1 MAEEE
6 ELPDW
11 LKPSKPLEPKQAIQ
25 LPEREGAVEEELP
38 DWLKADTQ
46 PQLDPPPTPAV
57 PVDEE
62 ETSWWGNFSKWKA
75 AGRVALE
82 MQPAAKSWVRTGVR
96 ASEDLFNAVNEVVP
110 FGQEVKWEDEW
121 LGKPEG
127 AVADITA
134 EIGSWATH
142 FFIPG
147 AAVAKVPTVASKMPA
162 VSSTVAKLTG
172 LIGKTKKGEKALQVS
187 KIALE
192 GAGRGLV
199 ADYLATDV
207 DDMEADAALEKRLTE
222 SYKGLAIGSALNLTT
237 FGAGK
242 IIGAQ
247 VNRLSALRKI
257 KKANEGK
264 ADPVEAL
271 QALKKSVEEE
281 VALKEDL
288 LSNIKPVDDRVDT
301 TQSFDDVVKS
311 LEEPTPPKP
320 DVPKEEVKVEKPVV
334 DPELE
339 LEDIINRGKSLP
351 DKIDAL
357 VRFNVA
363 LDGEM
368 TPKINTL
375 VESLTA
381 FDEQIEKG
389 VRAGLTDQYKSIQ
402 DGVVELATDLKRYRK
417 MIELRAKAANLTGKS
432 LGAFKGKNM
441 DFSKPITYK
450 PAVLKQFDSIDR
462 LLGLVDGIKSGELT
476 SEKLLTGLRRE
487 LDNADELS
495 KTGDLKKA
503 VDKEFDALTDENIP
517 TIWDKYKNRISEQ
530 VLRTLRLSKDTNK
543 AALDMFSTSVT
554 KNLKEAVQ
562 PNKPLARKVANTLD
576 DLQDILANP
585 EKYKESI
592 DVIIKDISEATNLN
606 PEASAR
612 ALRILNDLKEG
623 TKGERFIAGLPQ
635 RDKLVQ
641 KVLKEETANI
651 GKQIKDAIKN
661 GTEKQLVDNVISD
674 ISTRITSL
682 GYHEKKALIDSIRVE
697 LANSV
702 TAMREKIIGN
712 FMSKE
717 IYQKYALKQTIE
729 ELDEMSDKSL
739 AEIKEYLGKTAKRVE
754 AVPEDIKRLKQQ
766 ARESKKVLTD
776 KLKEEEVAAYNE
788 FIGEFLQALGRMD
801 DFGMEEMGN
810 FELFLRAAEKFRLNS
825 LLFSVRTWTV
835 GLFSAG
841 FNMVHQ
847 PFRQAWK
854 KYAEITFK
862 QRAGLVGP
870 EVSALQAAKN
880 ELVAMTEYTNNWTDM
895 LNILKATWKQHG
907 QGAFNAK
914 TFRRHEEDLIAKTTA
929 DEVEAIKK
937 GPIKLN
943 FKNREHTRRLV
954 NKYGRDNARTK
965 KLYRRFLED
974 VVEGEPTTNI
984 GKWLDPLFS
993 ISFRNMGMAD
1003 QPFVFLGTMRAL
1015 RADGLQEGLIKGL
1028 EGEALEKFVKEHMQS
1043 ALKREGD
1050 VLQWA
1055 NNEKFNEVSEL
1066 GFAMVYQQEYSD
1078 KIISKA
1084 AQSFSNYSR
1093 GGPDSH
1099 INPLKIAARYF
1110 VPFLKTPTAIA
1121 QWTIDN
1127 MPVVSHTYFAAALSK
1142 SKKFPFGLNKSAR
1155 ELKKVLDTINQN
1167 NQALK
1172 AKPITKNEIKRI
1184 EDANDNLM
1192 AQKEELILK
1201 DAEEKAEAAAN
1212 AMSSSV
1218 MLVGTT
1224 VAIMSGN
1231 ITGSGAHLKDGQKK
1245 DLRDAGWRPNSIYIG
1260 GKVIDYSR
1268 LEPLSTLIS
1277 TYADILHYIQTTDTE
1292 PTADDK
1298 EFFEVLH
1305 SSFVYSFS
1313 NKLFLRGLQDFFNLL
1328 DPRTGVNNIENA
1340 MIDFVA
1346 GLTPNI
1352 IRDINQVNQEYQ
1364 TKAHGFKEKLLNR
1377 SLGIPSGQ
1385 FDRNLL
1391 GEKAKRKYTMEGIW
1405 GILSPIFVGD
1415 DERDPILTE
1424 IANIREDIGQRLV
1437 YKKSDVQTIDTREY
1451 RDPSTGLSLF
1461 DTWMDE
1467 MSEVKVNSKTLRQ
1480 ELKSLFKTK
1489 EYKDAPN
1496 FEVPGDKDTKG
1507 GKVKKV
1513 LERYRNK
1520 AWDNMLKS
1528 RKIRKY
1534 ENSDEQ
1540 RWYDVFTGKTLL
1552 TETPTKD
1559 LPGLAEQL
1567 IPKQ

>member
-288 LSNIKPVDDRVDT
+288 LSNIKPVDDRVDP

-320 DVPKEEVKVEKPVV
+320 EVTKEEVKVEKPVV

-562 PNKPLARKVANTLD
+562 PNKPLARKVASTLD

-635 RDKLVQ
+635 RDKLIQ

-651 GKQIKDAIKN
+651 GKQIKDAINN

-754 AVPEDIKRLKQQ
+754 AVPEDIKRLQQQ

-801 DFGMEEMGN
+801 AFGMEEMGN
-810 FELFLRAAEKFRLNS
+810 FELFLRAAEKFRLNA

-914 TFRRHEEDLIAKTTA
+914 SFRRHEEDLIAKTTT
-929 DEVEAIKK
+929 DEVDAIKK

-974 VVEGEPTTNI
+974 IVEGEPTTNI

-1015 RADGLQEGLIKGL
+1015 RADGLQEGLVKGL

-1078 KIISKA
+1078 KIISKI
-1084 AQSFSNYSR
+1084 AQGFSNYSR
-1093 GGPDSH
+1093 SGTGFDYYRPD
-1099 INPLKIAARYF
+1099 KAAARFF

-1121 QWTIDN
+1121 QWTVDN
-1127 MPVVSHTYFAAALSK
+1127 MPVVSHGYFANAMLNN
-1142 SKKFPFGLNKSAR
+1142 NKSAR
-1155 ELKKVLDTINQN
+1155 ELKKVIQTINEN

-1184 EDANDNLM
+1184 EGDNDNLM
-1192 AQKEELILK
+1192 AQKEELVLK

-1212 AMSSSV
+1212 AMSASV
-1218 MLVGTT
+1218 MAIGATT
-1224 VAIMSGN
+1224 AVMSGN
-1231 ITGSGAHLKDGQKK
+1231 ITGSGAHLNDDQKK
-1245 DLRDAGWRPNSIYIG
+1245 RLRDAGWRPNSLYIG
-1260 GKVIDYSR
+1260 GKVIDYGR
-1268 LEPLSTLIS
+1268 MEPFSTLLS
-1277 TYADILHYIQTTDTE
+1277 TYADLLHYLSMTGQEATL
-1292 PTADDK
+1292 DDK
-1298 EFFEVLH
+1298 EFYDVVL
-1305 SSFVYSFS
+1305 SSFVHNFS
-1313 NKLFLRGLQDFFNLL
+1313 NKYFLRGLQSVFGLL
-1328 DPRTGVNNIENA
+1328 DTRKGEAQAENLIIDGVSS
-1340 MIDFVA
+1340 
-1346 GLTPNI
+1346 LSPTI
-1352 IRDINQVNQEYQ
+1352 IRDLNQMNQEFQ
-1364 TKAHGFKEKLLNR
+1364 TKAHGFKEKLLER
-1377 SLGIPSGQ
+1377 SLGIQPGQ

-1391 GEKAKRKYTMEGIW
+1391 GEKVDRKYTMEGVW
-1405 GILSPIFVGD
+1405 GIVSPIFFSK

-1424 IANIREDIGQRLV
+1424 VANIREDIGQRLV
-1437 YKKSDVQTIDTREY
+1437 YKKSDVQAIDTREY
-1451 RDPSTGLSLF
+1451 RNPSTGLSLF

-1534 ENSDEQ
+1534 ENADEQ

-1559 LPGLAEQL
+1559 LPGLAEQQM
-1567 IPKQ
+1567 PKQ